1 MTRRLTWVALLVMAS
16 VLLQTATSDARRRR
30 KKRRRAAAPK
40 LLKKLS
46 LDQRTDAPTFAPAPL
61 RAMDRGKLL
70 YYGKGLFA
78 EQQTF
83 YLLSLADNKVLKVTA
98 PFDAYVRKNPGMK
111 ARRWDRRPMHEQFQI
126 TKLLYY
132 DRQNQEAGFEVED
145 AIGGQTKVRRHFLMQ
160 WDLKANTISQAT
172 LVARSRSGQTY
183 THMLPLGYN
192 SQRREFLYVRQVI
205 GKDASGRTIFVI
217 GFSSRKPRVV
227 AQFEGQRSMSS
238 KTYFDDVHH
247 RALLVEY
254 AELASKGP
262 APKGHLIDVVTGKV
276 RHFAI
281 PLTTYGVAFG
291 AAGKRIYTYSAQ
303 LGQLWTI
310 ATASGAKLQQ
320 IKVGKLGHEI
330 GRVGKRELL
339 LLRNSGMRFLT
350 LTRKGVRRGRWLP
363 IKRLYTGFSHV
374 GGSLVLPRRALVKN
388 GDLLYIV
395 EPRPR

>member
-1 MTRRLTWVALLVMAS
+1 MSRPLAWIALFVAAGLLLAPS
-16 VLLQTATSDARRRR
+16 VDARKRRR
-30 KKRRRAAAPK
+30 KRVRGPK

-46 LDQRTDAPTFAPAPL
+46 LDQRTDSPTFAPAPL

-83 YLLSLADNKVLKVTA
+83 FLLSLSDNKVLRVTA
-98 PFDAYVRKNPGMK
+98 PFDAYVRKNPGMR
-111 ARRWDRRPMHEQFQI
+111 ANRLDRRPMHEQFQI

-132 DRQNQEAGFEVED
+132 DRQNLEAGFEVED
-145 AIGGQTKVRRHFLMQ
+145 AIGQAKVRRHFLMQ
-160 WDLKANTISQAT
+160 WNLKTNVISQAT

-183 THMLPLGYN
+183 THMLPLGYD
-192 SQRREFLYVRQVI
+192 SKRREFLYVRQVI
-205 GKDASGRTIFVI
+205 GKNASGRTIFVI
-217 GFSSRKPRVV
+217 GFSARKPRVV

-238 KTYFDDVHH
+238 KTYFDDVHQ

-262 APKGHLIDVVTGKV
+262 APKGHLVDVASGKT
-276 RHFAI
+276 RHFPI

-291 AAGKRIYTYSAQ
+291 KAGKRIYTYSAQ

-310 ATASGAKLQQ
+310 DTASGAKLQSL
-320 IKVGKLGHEI
+320 KVGKLGHEI
-330 GRVGKRELL
+330 GRVGRNELL
-339 LLRNSGMRFLT
+339 LLRNSGMRFLS
-350 LTRKGVRRGRWLP
+350 LTRKGVRRGRWVP
-363 IKRLYTGFSHV
+363 IKRLYSGFSHV

-395 EPRPR
+395 QPRPGR

>member
-1 MTRRLTWVALLVMAS
+1 MATT
-16 VLLQTATSDARRRR
+16 LLQAPTAAARRR
-30 KKRRRAAAPK
+30 KKRQRVTAPK

-46 LDQRTDAPTFAPAPL
+46 LDQRTNAPTFAPAPL
-61 RAMDRGKLL
+61 RTMNRGELL
-70 YYGKGLFA
+70 YYGKGLWA

-83 YLLSLADNKVLKVTA
+83 YLLSLHDNKMLKVTA
-98 PFDAYVRKNPGMK
+98 PFNAYVRKNPGMK
-111 ARRWDRRPMHEQFQI
+111 VQRWDRRPMHEQFHI

-132 DRQNQEAGFEVED
+132 DRRHQEAGFEVED
-145 AIGGQTKVRRHFLMQ
+145 AIGGAKVRRHFLMQ
-160 WDLKANTISQAT
+160 WDLKTNAISQAT

-183 THMLPLGYN
+183 THMLPLGYD

-205 GKDASGRTIFVI
+205 GKDASDRTIFVI

-227 AQFEGQRSMSS
+227 AQFEGKRSMSS

-262 APKGHLIDVVTGKV
+262 APKGHLVDTVSGKV
-276 RHFAI
+276 RHFPI

-291 AAGKRIYTYSAQ
+291 AAGKRLYTYSAQ

-310 ATASGAKLQQ
+310 DAVSGAKLQSL
-320 IKVGKLGHEI
+320 KVGKLGHEI
-330 GRVGKRELL
+330 GRVSKRELL
-339 LLRNSGMRFLT
+339 LLRNSGLRFLS
-350 LTRKGVRRGRWLP
+350 LTRKGVRPGRWVP
-363 IKRLYTGFSHV
+363 IKQIYTGFSHV

-395 EPRPR
+395 EPRPAR